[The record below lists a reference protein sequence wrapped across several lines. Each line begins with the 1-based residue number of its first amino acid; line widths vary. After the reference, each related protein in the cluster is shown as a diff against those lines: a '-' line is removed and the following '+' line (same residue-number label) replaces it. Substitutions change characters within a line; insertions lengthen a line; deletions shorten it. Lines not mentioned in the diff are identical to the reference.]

1 MNWIGN
7 GNEGTWIGNGNM
19 EMKDLDW
26 EWEHGNEG
34 TWNGNME
41 MKDLDWEWEH
51 GNETRLSANKTHS
64 RAFS

>member
-1 MNWIGN
+1 
-7 GNEGTWIGNGNM
+7 M
-19 EMKDLDW
+19 EMKDR